1 MHDSA
6 TSMASPEDVFIWKEV
21 MDRPIIGFIGL
32 GIMGRPMVRNL
43 LSHSYQVHVYS
54 TRQSAIDDVT
64 GDGALG
70 AGSGRDVAKNADVVI
85 TMVPDTPNVEAV
97 LFGADGVAEAGLEGK
112 VVIDMSTISTLATQ
126 RFAARIAEL
135 GGAMLDAPVSG
146 GDKGAAAGTLS
157 IMVGGDAGVFERCRP
172 ILEVLGGR
180 VTHVGGNGAGQVVK
194 SCNQTLAAATVAA
207 LGEALVLGAKAG
219 VDPAKIVE
227 VLSGG
232 YARCGALEIR
242 GQAILDRDFTPG
254 FKSALQLKD
263 LRLAVELAQGIGV
276 PAPLLALVQEQ
287 YKAAQVISSGEE
299 DHTNV
304 LKVTEQLA
312 GVEVRGGVQ

>member
-1 MHDSA
+1 MSK
-6 TSMASPEDVFIWKEV
+6 PVL
-21 MDRPIIGFIGL
+21 GFIGL

-43 LSHSYQVHVYS
+43 LSHGYEVHVHS
-54 TRQSAIDDVT
+54 SRQASIDDVASH
-64 GDGALG
+64 GAV
-70 AGSGRDVAKNADVVI
+70 GSACGRDVAKNADVVI
-85 TMVPDTPNVEAV
+85 TMVPDTPHVEAV

-112 VVIDMSTISTLATQ
+112 TVIDMSTISSLATR

-146 GDKGAAAGTLS
+146 GDKGAASGTLS
-157 IMVGGDAGVFERCRP
+157 IMVGGDAEVFDRCRP
-172 ILEVLGGR
+172 ILEVLGSR

-207 LGEALVLGAKAG
+207 LGEALVLGTKAG
-219 VDPAKIVE
+219 VDPARIVE

-242 GQAILDRDFTPG
+242 GEAILARDFEPG

-276 PAPLLALVQEQ
+276 PTPLLALVQEQ
-287 YKAAQVISSGEE
+287 YKAAQIIASGEE

-312 GVEVRGGVQ
+312 GVEVRGGAQ